1 MAAALAEGTTIIRNA
16 AREPEIVDL
25 QNYLN
30 KLGACIKGAGMD
42 SCLLYT
48 SLRELIEN
56 DHLREKMAEQ
66 CRKIGRPQA
75 GEHIAEYLLN
85 VGKKSHCTS
94 PVVKT

>member
-1 MAAALAEGTTIIRNA
+1 
-16 AREPEIVDL
+16 
-25 QNYLN
+25 
-30 KLGACIKGAGMD
+30 
-42 SCLLYT
+42 
-48 SLRELIEN
+48 LIEN